1 MKSVLFSLL
10 LAVSVSGFAQ
20 TIHGIATFTVP
31 EGWVTAEEE
40 GYLVLSPR
48 GKQAGTCQIRIS
60 NSQKGVVNTQ
70 QAHLKYRNQSA
81 NGIFT
86 YPTDARSLSR
96 NESNGITVIMSG
108 GRASDA
114 SSGMQS
120 SFYTLTNG
128 ESSFSIQ
135 LISGTNE
142 CTTSFNSFIGS
153 VLVETTVTEPA
164 ENPKGQNLRQAT
176 KRPRKK
182 AAPAPIPAAPAPM
195 M

>member
-48 GKQAGTCQIRIS
+48 GKQAGTCQVRIS

-70 QAHLKYRNQSA
+70 QAHLKYRNQSV

-86 YPTDARSLSR
+86 FSTDARSLSR
-96 NESNGITVIMSG
+96 HESNGITVIMSG

-135 LISGTNE
+135 LISETNE
-142 CTTSFNSFIGS
+142 CTTAFNSFIGS
-153 VLVETTVTEPA
+153 VQVETTVDEPA
-164 ENPKGQNLRQAT
+164 ETQRGVRKKASTVR
-176 KRPRKK
+176 RKK
-182 AAPAPIPAAPAPM
+182 AASAPMPAAPAPM